1 MAESAGVILK
11 KGMVDDMKI
20 VKNSRGI
27 RFLVMNKDDKKGFN
41 VERVL
46 GALELLM
53 MTVIGI
59 GTAALL
65 AQFFGIMLG
74 IVNPN

>member
-1 MAESAGVILK
+1 
-11 KGMVDDMKI
+11 MVHDMKI